1 MINNNYYSTYQPQSQ
16 KEETSRN
23 NATELGSKPS
33 EYLDVRTDSSKDVP
47 GESSLKWHL
56 LLLIVFTLCSL
67 IAALSVIVIASIRLS
82 AFTSEY
88 QHIEN
93 ENIELREEI
102 EDLKFTLNASSP
114 ETRQN
119 QILNFCTI

>member
-1 MINNNYYSTYQPQSQ
+1 MNNNNYYSTYQPQSQ

-33 EYLDVRTDSSKDVP
+33 EYLDVRTNSSKDVL
-47 GESSLKWHL
+47 GESSLKYVFDGKVIFQKWHL

-82 AFTSEY
+82 AFTSE
-88 QHIEN
+88 
-93 ENIELREEI
+93 
-102 EDLKFTLNASSP
+102 
-114 ETRQN
+114 
-119 QILNFCTI
+119 